1 MLKVGSY
8 EELISG
14 LGGSATNKRA
24 AAAHFLVFE
33 KTDAKNEFGRSLE
46 SRGNYSFGGRTPI
59 ADKRKNSAL
68 PSKYFI
74 DSRGVM
80 RMAANNP
87 SKSFKTFSGPI
98 NPFDNIY
105 ELVQ

>member
-1 MLKVGSY
+1 MHQSFDFSRSPADPAEEKYNPYML
-8 EELISG
+8 
-14 LGGSATNKRA
+14 
-24 AAAHFLVFE
+24 

-46 SRGNYSFGGRTPI
+46 SRGNYSFGGRTPL

-68 PSKYFI
+68 PSKYFL
-74 DSRGVM
+74 DSRGTM
-80 RMAANNP
+80 RMAATNP

>member
-1 MLKVGSY
+1 ML
-8 EELISG
+8 
-14 LGGSATNKRA
+14 
-24 AAAHFLVFE
+24 

-46 SRGNYSFGGRTPI
+46 SRGNYSFGGRTPLV
-59 ADKRKNSAL
+59 DKRKNSAA
-68 PSKYFI
+68 PSKYFM

-80 RMAANNP
+80 RMAVPSNP

-98 NPFDNIY
+98 NPFENIY